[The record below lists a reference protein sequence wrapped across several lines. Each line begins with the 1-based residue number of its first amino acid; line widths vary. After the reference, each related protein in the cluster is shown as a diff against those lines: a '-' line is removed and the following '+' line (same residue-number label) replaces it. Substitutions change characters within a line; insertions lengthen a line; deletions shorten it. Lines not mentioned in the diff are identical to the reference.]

1 MRSWKHYSWWLI
13 CLLMIP
19 YQVGAIARN
28 ETLEW
33 FQNDSKIPSLLQ
45 YPDVVNQI
53 YQNNGRDLIWTDI
66 EPINKLE
73 FQLELIQQAGFSP
86 LFNRQLSY
94 LKYYRAAN
102 SWFEFD
108 VLATDTLLLYMSYAE
123 LAPQIGYNWF
133 FRTKLNQP
141 IQPPSNEM
149 VMALESA
156 IESKRLSGFIDIFA
170 PASPGYQQLL
180 DTYRSLGQYADVNV
194 PRYQQVG
201 LKRVGD
207 SISDR
212 DVLLQ
217 RLQLVNVDVSRV
229 RTDVAWYD
237 DTLETAIKTF
247 QRIHGLNQD
256 GVIGPATVRW
266 LNVAPSQRVAMLAL
280 NIERSRLWPMQHD
293 TLILVN
299 VPGYQI
305 RYWYLGNEVFESKV
319 VVGRVSRKTPVMKT
333 SLNALI
339 LNPTWNVPRKIMVE
353 DILPQVKKDA
363 TYLEKHQMQ
372 ILETWD
378 SDAVISPEAIDWTTV
393 NPRAFPYRL
402 RQQSGAQNALGL
414 YKFNTPNKRAIY
426 LHDTP
431 SKSLFNKEQRAFSSG
446 CIRVQN
452 ADEFAALLL
461 RTQGLDEMK
470 IAQYNERTNKSIP
483 LRQRIPVHIIYQTVW
498 YESGQVHY
506 RDDIYRYDGL
516 TTKSG

>member
-1 MRSWKHYSWWLI
+1 
-13 CLLMIP
+13 
-19 YQVGAIARN
+19 
-28 ETLEW
+28 
-33 FQNDSKIPSLLQ
+33 
-45 YPDVVNQI
+45 
-53 YQNNGRDLIWTDI
+53 
-66 EPINKLE
+66 
-73 FQLELIQQAGFSP
+73 
-86 LFNRQLSY
+86 
-94 LKYYRAAN
+94 
-102 SWFEFD
+102 
-108 VLATDTLLLYMSYAE
+108 
-123 LAPQIGYNWF
+123 
-133 FRTKLNQP
+133 
-141 IQPPSNEM
+141 
-149 VMALESA
+149 
-156 IESKRLSGFIDIFA
+156 
-170 PASPGYQQLL
+170 
-180 DTYRSLGQYADVNV
+180 
-194 PRYQQVG
+194 
-201 LKRVGD
+201 
-207 SISDR
+207 
-212 DVLLQ
+212 
-217 RLQLVNVDVSRV
+217 
-229 RTDVAWYD
+229 
-237 DTLETAIKTF
+237 
-247 QRIHGLNQD
+247 
-256 GVIGPATVRW
+256 
-266 LNVAPSQRVAMLAL
+266 
-280 NIERSRLWPMQHD
+280 
-293 TLILVN
+293 
-299 VPGYQI
+299 
-305 RYWYLGNEVFESKV
+305 
-319 VVGRVSRKTPVMKT
+319 
-333 SLNALI
+333 
-339 LNPTWNVPRKIMVE
+339 MVE